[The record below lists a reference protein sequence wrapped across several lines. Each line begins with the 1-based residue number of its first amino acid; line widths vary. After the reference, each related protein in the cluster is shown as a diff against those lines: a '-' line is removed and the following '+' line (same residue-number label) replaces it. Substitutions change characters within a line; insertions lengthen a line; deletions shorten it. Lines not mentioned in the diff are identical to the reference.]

1 MKKLNL
7 LWMTGILILFVNAS
21 FAQQKIITG
30 VVKSAVDH
38 NPLSGVTVTI
48 KELNKSVVTEE
59 DGSFKVTVTGDKAKS
74 IEFTSMGFEFTKQNI
89 DPNNVMTI
97 KLF

>member
-1 MKKLNL
+1 MKKFNL

-21 FAQQKIITG
+21 FAQPKIITG

-74 IEFTSMGFEFTKQNI
+74 KSLPLWVLNLQSKTLTRTM
-89 DPNNVMTI
+89 
-97 KLF
+97 L